1 MSNGTANPQASAS
14 PQGPGKKSSEAK
26 KLGMIGA
33 TYLIVS
39 SLAGSGVI
47 ALPQQLAFTGSIT
60 LISFILVTA
69 GALFLTLVYVRAG
82 ERFDDPSPTAL
93 ATSISPIL
101 GAQCGFFYVY
111 GNLISNVSILIAGL
125 GYLAMFIPE
134 LNEPVVLGVT
144 IIALIWLFVALS
156 LRGVGIIAQVVS
168 ITVTL
173 LLVAV
178 ILTSVLGWIE
188 FSPMQFRE
196 NWNVSGENEGSAIM
210 AGFAILIFSYV
221 GVESVA
227 TNAAQIENPHKVV
240 PIATIIG
247 FLIVAIFYILSTTVM
262 EGMFTAKEIQDA
274 PASFALSMEKITH
287 STYVGQ
293 AVSLVMS
300 IACIASFIVWGLNS
314 VSAAKTS
321 ADNGFLPKAY
331 SYTNRYG
338 ISSIGLVINAVIMTI
353 VEIILM
359 LMGSDIAEAFNLSVT
374 ISVLLL
380 LFPYFWSGM
389 ALLKL
394 DHMEKKTSPSNIV
407 IVTLSSIFIISAF
420 ASADFDELMI
430 VIAMALIV
438 PGIYAILMNVKIV
451 QVNDDDK
458 QDSP

>member
-1 MSNGTANPQASAS
+1 MSSDTAKQQVPSSPREPSA
-14 PQGPGKKSSEAK
+14 QKGSEVK

-33 TYLIVS
+33 TFLIIS

-60 LISFILVTA
+60 LISFILVTV

-93 ATSISPIL
+93 ATSISPII

-125 GYLAMFIPE
+125 GYLAIFIPE
-134 LNEPVVLGVT
+134 LNDPIILGIT
-144 IIALIWLFVALS
+144 IIVLIWVFVALS
-156 LRGVGIIAQVVS
+156 LRGVGIISQVVS

-173 LLVAV
+173 LLIAVA
-178 ILTSVLGWIE
+178 LTSVLGWLE
-188 FSPMQFRE
+188 FSPAQFQE
-196 NWNVSGENEGSAIM
+196 NWNVSGKGEGSAIM

-247 FLIVAIFYILSTTVM
+247 FLVVAVFYILSTTVM
-262 EGMFTAKEIQDA
+262 EGMFTAREIQDA
-274 PASFALSMEKITH
+274 PASFALSMEKISH
-287 STYVGQ
+287 SSYIGQ
-293 AVSLVMS
+293 VVSLVMA

-331 SYTNRYG
+331 SFTNRYG
-338 ISSIGLVINAVIMTI
+338 IASIGLVINGVIMTV
-353 VEIILM
+353 VEVVLM

-394 DHMEKKTSPSNIV
+394 DHIEKKTSRSNMIIV
-407 IVTLSSIFIISAF
+407 ALSSIFIISAF
-420 ASADFDELMI
+420 ASANFDELMI

-438 PGIYAILMNVKIV
+438 PGIYAVLMNVKIV
-451 QVNDDDK
+451 NVNNDDG
-458 QDSP
+458 